1 MKTLL
6 TTFALGT
13 TLIAGAASAAT
24 LEPSRGAEARINT
37 GTEFQT
43 TTRYIGQ
50 EQVELRA
57 NSAQFEVRDGA
68 AADLY
73 YTDDLYFGS
82 N

>member
-6 TTFALGT
+6 TTAVLGA

-24 LEPSRGAEARINT
+24 LEPSLGVEARIGA

-43 TTRYIGQ
+43 TTRYIDK

-57 NSAQFEVRDGA
+57 DSAQFESRDDA

-82 N
+82 H